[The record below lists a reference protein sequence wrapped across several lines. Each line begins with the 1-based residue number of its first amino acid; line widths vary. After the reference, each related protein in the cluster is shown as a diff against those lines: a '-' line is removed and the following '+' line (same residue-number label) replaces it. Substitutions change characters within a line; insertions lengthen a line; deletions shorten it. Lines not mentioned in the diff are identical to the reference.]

1 MASSLCERSS
11 VKLPQLVGK
20 KYTRKRHT
28 NGNLQI
34 TFAFRRDIFPS
45 NVYTTMVH
53 PMCIPLPHIY
63 LSIST
68 VYFFLVYTM
77 TMMVVGGDKMISIY
91 LIITKFNLNRQKE
104 SQHHPSMIHQ
114 IPFLCSKYNPEIPL
128 EYYFALC
135 LFKIKS
141 TPSLHKFTRHVYI
154 KYVKCVILVWYGIYI
169 HTVVILFYTS
179 DYIHAFEK

>member
-1 MASSLCERSS
+1 
-11 VKLPQLVGK
+11 
-20 KYTRKRHT
+20 
-28 NGNLQI
+28 
-34 TFAFRRDIFPS
+34 
-45 NVYTTMVH
+45 
-53 PMCIPLPHIY
+53 MCIQQCTSYVYLYRTYY
-63 LSIST
+63 LSIYT
-68 VYFFLVYTM
+68 VYLFLVYTM
-77 TMMVVGGDKMISIY
+77 TMMVAGGDKMISIY

-154 KYVKCVILVWYGIYI
+154 KYVKCVILVWY
-169 HTVVILFYTS
+169 TFVILFYTS
-179 DYIHAFEK
+179 DIYSCIRKINIQRNITR